1 MGMEGCNHGLSLLQL
16 SAVQELANIGLGRA
30 ATALSELT
38 GTPFNMAVPEVVQTG
53 LEHLPER
60 GGETSFFSAAVY
72 TPVEGEFDGHLAF
85 LFDWES
91 VQALCLALAGDAPES
106 PVAFSEMHASVVME
120 VGNILN
126 SSFLNAVSDMTGLT
140 MSICPPIASLADP
153 HSILA
158 SLAVEAEMRGADALS
173 VDTALESMGPVRLV
187 GSFFLIPGPSGLG
200 TLFRAL
206 GLEEAA

>member
-1 MGMEGCNHGLSLLQL
+1 
-16 SAVQELANIGLGRA
+16 
-30 ATALSELT
+30 
-38 GTPFNMAVPEVVQTG
+38 
-53 LEHLPER
+53 
-60 GGETSFFSAAVY
+60 
-72 TPVEGEFDGHLAF
+72 
-85 LFDWES
+85 
-91 VQALCLALAGDAPES
+91 
-106 PVAFSEMHASVVME
+106 MHASVVME